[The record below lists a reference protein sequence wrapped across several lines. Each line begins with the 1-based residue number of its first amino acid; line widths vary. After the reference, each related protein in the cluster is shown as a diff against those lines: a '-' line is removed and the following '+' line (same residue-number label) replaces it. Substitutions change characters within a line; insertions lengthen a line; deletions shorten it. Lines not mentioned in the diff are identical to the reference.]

1 MISTLISKLPHI
13 QSSIFTIIGKMAREH
28 KALNLSQGFPNF
40 ETDPHLIELVSEA
53 MKQGANQYA
62 PMEGIYSLREVISA
76 KIEQL
81 YGKCYAPDKE
91 IIMVAGATQG
101 IFTAITAVVHKGDEV
116 IIFKPAYDCY
126 EPAIEINGGIP
137 VFIQMKGKDFKI
149 DWDAFR
155 ASITNKTRLVII
167 NTPHNPT
174 GSILSAEDMKEL
186 TDSLRDTDILVLS
199 DEVYEHMVFDG
210 RSHESVSKYPE
221 LAERSFVMASFGKTF
236 HVTGWKMGY
245 CAAPASLMAEFRK
258 VHEFNV
264 YAVNHPVQKALV
276 SYLQNESNYL
286 GLSAFFQ
293 RKRDLFLEAIA
304 PSRFKFT
311 PTRGTYFQ
319 LLDYS
324 AITDEGDV
332 DFAARLIKEKGLASI
347 PISVF
352 CVDQLDQKQLRFCFA
367 KKDDTLLQAAEI
379 INNI

>member
-1 MISTLISKLPHI
+1 MISTLSSKLPHS
-13 QSSIFTIIGKMAREH
+13 QSSIFTIIGKLAREH

-40 ETDPHLIELVSEA
+40 DTDPQLIQLVSEA
-53 MKQGANQYA
+53 MQEGANQYA
-62 PMEGIYSLREVISA
+62 PMEGIYSLREVISD

-81 YGKCYAPDKE
+81 YGKRYAPDKE

-137 VFIQMKGKDFKI
+137 VFIQMEGKDFRI

-167 NTPHNPT
+167 NTPHNPS

-186 TDSLRDTDILVLS
+186 SASLRGTNILVLS

-210 RSHESVSKYPE
+210 HKHQSVSKYPE

-245 CAAPASLMAEFRK
+245 CAAPASLMTEFRK

-264 YAVNHPVQKALV
+264 YAVNHPIQKALV
-276 SYLQNESNYL
+276 SYLQKDTNYM
-286 GLSAFFQ
+286 GLSPFFQ
-293 RKRDLFLEAIA
+293 RKRDLFLEAIT
-304 PSRFKFT
+304 PSRFSFT

-324 AITDEGDV
+324 EITNEGDI
-332 DFAARLIKEKGLASI
+332 DFATRLIKEKGLASI

-367 KKDDTLLQAAEI
+367 KTDDTLLQAADI
-379 INNI
+379 INKI

>member
-1 MISTLISKLPHI
+1 MISTLNSKLPNS

-40 ETDPHLIELVSEA
+40 DTDPQLIQLVYEA
-53 MKQGANQYA
+53 MQQGANQYA
-62 PMEGIYSLREVISA
+62 PMEGIYSLREVISN
-76 KIEQL
+76 KIERL
-81 YGKCYAPDKE
+81 YGKYYAPEKE

-116 IIFKPAYDCY
+116 ILFKPAYDCY

-137 VFIQMKGKDFKI
+137 VFMQMEGKDFKI

-155 ASITNKTRLVII
+155 ARITDKTRLVII
-167 NTPHNPT
+167 NTPHNPS

-186 TDSLRDTDILVLS
+186 AKSLHGTNILVLS
-199 DEVYEHMVFDG
+199 DEVYEHMIYDG
-210 RSHESVSKYPE
+210 QSHQSVSKYPE

-245 CAAPASLMAEFRK
+245 CAAPARLMKEFRK

-264 YAVNHPVQKALV
+264 YAVNHPIQKALV
-276 SYLQNESNYL
+276 PYLQNESNYL
-286 GLSAFFQ
+286 ELSPFFQ
-293 RKRDLFLEAIA
+293 RKRDLFLDAIA
-304 PSRFKFT
+304 PSRFTFT

-319 LLDYS
+319 LLNYS
-324 AITDEGDV
+324 EITNEGDV
-332 DFAARLIKEKGLASI
+332 DFAIRLIKEKGLASI

-352 CVDQLDQKQLRFCFA
+352 CVDQLDQKHLRFCFA
-367 KKDDTLLQAAEI
+367 KTDDTLLQAAAI
-379 INNI
+379 INRI

>member
-1 MISTLISKLPHI
+1 MISTLISKLPNS

-28 KALNLSQGFPNF
+28 QALNLSQGFPNF
-40 ETDPHLIELVSEA
+40 ETDPKLIELVSEA
-53 MKQGANQYA
+53 MQQGANQYA
-62 PMEGIYSLREVISA
+62 PMEGIYSLREVISD

-81 YGKCYAPDKE
+81 YGKRYSPEKE

-101 IFTAITAVVHKGDEV
+101 IYTAITAVVHKGDEV

-155 ASITNKTRLVII
+155 ASITSKTRLVII
-167 NTPHNPT
+167 NTPHNPS
-174 GSILSAEDMKEL
+174 GSIFSAEDMKEL
-186 TDSLRDTDILVLS
+186 AASLGGTNILVLS

-210 RSHESVSKYPE
+210 QSHESISKYPE

-236 HVTGWKMGY
+236 HITGWKMGY
-245 CAAPASLMAEFRK
+245 CAAPAALMEEFRK

-264 YAVNHPVQKALV
+264 YAVNHPIQKALV
-276 SYLQNESNYL
+276 SYLQNKSNYL
-286 GLSAFFQ
+286 GLSPFFQ
-293 RKRDLFLEAIA
+293 RKRDLFLKAIA
-304 PSRFKFT
+304 PSRFTFT
-311 PTRGTYFQ
+311 PASGTYFQ

-324 AITDEGDV
+324 KITEEGDV
-332 DFAARLIKEKGLASI
+332 DFATRLIKEKGLASI

-367 KKDDTLLQAAEI
+367 KTDDTLLQAAGI

>member
-1 MISTLISKLPHI
+1 MSTLISKLPHS

-40 ETDPHLIELVSEA
+40 DTDPQLINLVYEA

-62 PMEGIYSLREVISA
+62 PMEGIYSLREVISN

-81 YGKCYAPDKE
+81 YGRRYAPEKE

-126 EPAIEINGGIP
+126 EPAIKINGGIP
-137 VFIQMKGKDFKI
+137 VLMQMKGKDFKI

-167 NTPHNPT
+167 NTPHNPS
-174 GSILSAEDMKEL
+174 GSILSAEDMTEL
-186 TDSLRDTDILVLS
+186 AASLRDTNIMVLS

-210 RSHESVSKYPE
+210 HRHESVSRYPE

-245 CAAPASLMAEFRK
+245 CAAPAALMEEFRK

-264 YAVNHPVQKALV
+264 YAVNHPIQKALV
-276 SYLQNESNYL
+276 TYLQDDSNYL
-286 GLSAFFQ
+286 GLSPFFQ

-304 PSRFKFT
+304 PSRFSFI

-319 LLDYS
+319 LLDYTS
-324 AITDEGDV
+324 ITDEGDV
-332 DFAARLIKEKGLASI
+332 AYATRLIKEKGLASI

-367 KKDDTLLQAAEI
+367 KTDDTLLQAAEI

>member
-1 MISTLISKLPHI
+1 
-13 QSSIFTIIGKMAREH
+13 MAREH

-40 ETDPHLIELVSEA
+40 DTDPQLIQLVTEA
-53 MKQGANQYA
+53 MQQGANQYA
-62 PMEGIYSLREVISA
+62 PMEGIYSLREVISD
-76 KIEQL
+76 KIELL
-81 YGKCYAPDKE
+81 YGKRYAPDKE
-91 IIMVAGATQG
+91 ITMVAGATQG

-137 VFIQMKGKDFKI
+137 VLIQMNGKDFKI

-155 ASITNKTRLVII
+155 ASITNKTKLVII
-167 NTPHNPT
+167 NTPHNPS

-186 TDSLRDTDILVLS
+186 AASLRGTNIMVLS

-210 RSHESVSKYPE
+210 QSHESVSKYPE

-245 CAAPASLMAEFRK
+245 CAAPAVLMTEFRK

-264 YAVNHPVQKALV
+264 YAVNHPIQKALV
-276 SYLQNESNYL
+276 SYLQNDSNYL
-286 GLSAFFQ
+286 GLSPFFQ
-293 RKRDLFLEAIA
+293 RKRDLFLEAIS
-304 PSRFKFT
+304 PSRFSFI

-324 AITDEGDV
+324 EITNEGDV
-332 DFAARLIKEKGLASI
+332 DFATRLIKEKGLASI

-367 KKDDTLLQAAEI
+367 KTDETLLQAAEI

>member
-40 ETDPHLIELVSEA
+40 DTDPHLIQLVSEA
-53 MKQGANQYA
+53 MQQGANQYA
-62 PMEGIYSLREVISA
+62 PMEGIFSLREVISD
-76 KIEQL
+76 KIVQL
-81 YGKCYAPDKE
+81 YGKRYAPDKE

-137 VFIQMKGKDFKI
+137 VFIQMKGKDYKI

-167 NTPHNPT
+167 NTPHNPS
-174 GSILSAEDMKEL
+174 GSILSSEDMKEL
-186 TDSLRDTDILVLS
+186 AASLRGTNILVLS

-210 RSHESVSKYPE
+210 RRHESVSRYPE

-245 CAAPASLMAEFRK
+245 CAAPAPLMAEFRK

-264 YAVNHPVQKALV
+264 YAVNHPIQKALV

-286 GLSAFFQ
+286 GLSLFFQ
-293 RKRDLFLEAIA
+293 RKRDLFLEAISS
-304 PSRFKFT
+304 SRFSYI

-324 AITDEGDV
+324 AITNEGDV
-332 DFAARLIKEKGLASI
+332 DFATRLIKEKGLASI

-352 CVDQLDQKQLRFCFA
+352 NVDQLDQRQLRFCFA
-367 KKDDTLLQAAEI
+367 KTDDTLLQAAEI
-379 INNI
+379 INRI